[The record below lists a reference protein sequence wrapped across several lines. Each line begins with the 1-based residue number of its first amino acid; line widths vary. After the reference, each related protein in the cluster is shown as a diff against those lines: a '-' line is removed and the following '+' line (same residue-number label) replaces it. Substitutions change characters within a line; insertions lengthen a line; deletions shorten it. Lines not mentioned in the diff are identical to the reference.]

1 MATMLQ
7 KVNASEELRSAASG
21 LADVESLSASEPVLA
36 TPAAVAAGVTV
47 TAAAFGG
54 GIAVS
59 WAVND

>member
-1 MATMLQ
+1 MTTMLQ
-7 KVNASEELRSAASG
+7 KVNASEELRIAAFN
-21 LADVESLSASEPVLA
+21 LTDAESLSAREPVLA
-36 TPAAVAAGVTV
+36 TPAAVAAGVGV